1 MKSTSAKSE
10 SSAKHKKKSV
20 LNKTIGF
27 FLKSPFR
34 AYLVGGFVRDTSL
47 GAKIVDIDIVV
58 EGSAIKAAQALNRK
72 LHGELVMHQN
82 FGTASITTNSM
93 RVDLASA
100 RVEKYPKPATLPHVY
115 PSTIIED
122 LNRRDFT
129 INAMAMSI
137 SKRNF
142 GEIFDPFSGLD
153 DIKKNIIRVLH
164 RNSFIDDPTRIFR
177 AVRYK
182 NRFNFKIEKRTKTLM
197 KEAVQKK
204 MVRRLTGQ
212 RLLNEIR
219 LIFMEDSYQESIKDI
234 ADLGIFALKRKDLE
248 ILPKTGPYKMYFYI
262 SRLGK
267 INLPLST
274 KERKLMRDFNK
285 AIDAI
290 PRIHKASKNSTLY
303 NLLSPIPYDIVK
315 VIPHIKPDLEKKI
328 KLFMRI
334 ARTKPFITGN
344 DLKRLR
350 VRPQKKYASLL
361 RKMYNLQLDKRIT
374 TRRQALTY
382 LRTSK

>member
-1 MKSTSAKSE
+1 MEKSK

-20 LNKTIGF
+20 LNRTIGF

-47 GAKIVDIDIVV
+47 GVKIVDIDIVV
-58 EGSAIKAAQALNRK
+58 EGSAIKAAQALNKK
-72 LHGELVMHQN
+72 LHGELVMHRD

-137 SKRNF
+137 SKENF
-142 GEIFDPFSGLD
+142 GEIFDPFNGLD

-197 KEAVQKK
+197 KEAAQNK
-204 MVRRLTGQ
+204 MVKRLTGQ

-219 LIFMEDSYQESIKDI
+219 LVFMEDSYQESLKDI
-234 ADLGIFALKRKDLE
+234 ADLGIFALKRKDFE
-248 ILPKTGPYKMYFYI
+248 ILANTGQYKMYFYI
-262 SRLGK
+262 SLFGK
-267 INLPLST
+267 INLPLSAN
-274 KERKLMRDFNK
+274 ERRLMRDLNK

-290 PRIHKASKNSTLY
+290 PRIRKASKNSTLY
-303 NLLSPIPYDIVK
+303 NLLSPIPHDIVK
-315 VIPHIKPDLEKKI
+315 VIPQIKPDLEKKI
-328 KLFMRI
+328 KLFTRV

-350 VRPQKKYASLL
+350 VRPQEKYASIL
-361 RKMYNLQLDKRIT
+361 RKMYNLQLDKHIT
-374 TRRQALTY
+374 TRRQALKY
-382 LRTSK
+382 LRTRK

>member
-1 MKSTSAKSE
+1 MKSTSAKSK
-10 SSAKHKKKSV
+10 SSVKQKKKSV

-47 GAKIVDIDIVV
+47 GVKIVDIDIVV
-58 EGSAIKAAQALNRK
+58 EGSAIKAAHALNKK
-72 LHGELVMHQN
+72 LHGELVMHRG

-129 INAMAMSI
+129 INAMAMSL
-137 SKRNF
+137 SKENF
-142 GEIFDPFSGLD
+142 GEIFDPFNGLE
-153 DIKKNIIRVLH
+153 DIKKNTIRVLH

-182 NRFNFKIEKRTKTLM
+182 NRFNFKIEKRTKTLI

-204 MVRRLTGQ
+204 MVKRLTGQ

-219 LIFMEDSYQESIKDI
+219 LIFLEDSYQESVKDI
-234 ADLGIFALKRKDLE
+234 AELGIFELKRKDLE
-248 ILPKTGPYKMYFYI
+248 ILPHTGQYKIYFYI

-267 INLPLST
+267 MNLPLSAN
-274 KERKLMRDFNK
+274 ERSLMRDLK
-285 AIDAI
+285 KTVDTI
-290 PRIHKASKNSTLY
+290 PRIRKTLKNSTLY
-303 NLLSPIPYDIVK
+303 SLLSPIPHDIVK
-315 VIPHIKPDLEKKI
+315 VIPQIRPDLEKKI
-328 KLFMRI
+328 KLYMRI

-350 VRPQKKYASLL
+350 VRPQKKYASIL
-361 RKMYNLQLDKRIT
+361 RKMYNLQLDRHIT

-382 LRTSK
+382 IRTSK

>member
-1 MKSTSAKSE
+1 MKSTSAKSK
-10 SSAKHKKKSV
+10 SSAKYKKKSV

-34 AYLVGGFVRDTSL
+34 AYLVGGFVRDTSI

-58 EGSAIKAAQALNRK
+58 EGSAIKAAEVLNKK
-72 LHGELVMHQN
+72 LRGELVTHHD

-100 RVEKYPKPATLPHVY
+100 RVERYPKPATLPYVY

-137 SKRNF
+137 SRENF
-142 GEIFDPFSGLD
+142 GEIFDPFNGLE
-153 DIKKNIIRVLH
+153 DIKKNTIRVLH
-164 RNSFIDDPTRIFR
+164 SNSFIDDPTRIFR

-197 KEAVQKK
+197 QEAVQKK
-204 MVRRLTGQ
+204 MIKRLTGQ

-219 LIFMEDSYQESIKDI
+219 LIFMEDTYQEALKDI
-234 ADLGIFALKRKDLE
+234 ADLGIFTLSKRDFE
-248 ILPKTGPYKMYFYI
+248 ILPHIGNYKLYFYI
-262 SRLGK
+262 SCLGNM
-267 INLPLST
+267 NLPLST
-274 KERKLMRDFNK
+274 NERRVIRDLSR
-285 AIDAI
+285 AIDTI
-290 PRIHKASKNSTLY
+290 PRIRKASKNSTLY
-303 NLLSPIPYDIVK
+303 NLLSPLPHDIVK
-315 VIPHIKPDLEKKI
+315 VLPQIRPELGKKI
-328 KLFMRI
+328 KLYVRLTH
-334 ARTKPFITGN
+334 TKPFITGN

-350 VRPQKKYASLL
+350 IRPEKKYASVL
-361 RKMYNLQLDKRIT
+361 RRMYNLQLDKHIT
-374 TRRQALTY
+374 TRRQALKH
-382 LRTSK
+382 LRTSI

>member
-1 MKSTSAKSE
+1 MKSTSAKSK
-10 SSAKHKKKSV
+10 SSVKQKKKSV

-47 GAKIVDIDIVV
+47 GVKIVDIDIVV
-58 EGSAIKAAQALNRK
+58 EGSAIKAAHALNKK
-72 LHGELVMHQN
+72 LHGELVMHRG

-129 INAMAMSI
+129 INAMAMSL
-137 SKRNF
+137 SKENF
-142 GEIFDPFSGLD
+142 GEIFDPFNGLE
-153 DIKKNIIRVLH
+153 DIKKNTIRVLH

-182 NRFNFKIEKRTKTLM
+182 NRFNFKIEKRTKTLI

-204 MVRRLTGQ
+204 MVKRLTGQ

-219 LIFMEDSYQESIKDI
+219 LIFLEDSYQESVKDI
-234 ADLGIFALKRKDLE
+234 AELGIFELKRKDLE
-248 ILPKTGPYKMYFYI
+248 ILPHTGQYKIYFYI

-267 INLPLST
+267 MNLPLSAN
-274 KERKLMRDFNK
+274 ERSLMRDLKK
-285 AIDAI
+285 AVDTM
-290 PRIHKASKNSTLY
+290 PRIRKTLKNSTLY
-303 NLLSPIPYDIVK
+303 SLLSSIPHDIVK
-315 VIPHIKPDLEKKI
+315 VIPQIRPDLEKKI
-328 KLFMRI
+328 KLYMRI

-350 VRPQKKYASLL
+350 VRPQKKYASIL
-361 RKMYNLQLDKRIT
+361 RKMYNLQLDRHIT

-382 LRTSK
+382 IRTSK

>member
-1 MKSTSAKSE
+1 MKSTSVKSR

-47 GAKIVDIDIVV
+47 GVKIVDIDIVV
-58 EGSAIKAAQALNRK
+58 EGSAIKAAQALNEK
-72 LHGELVMHQN
+72 LHGELITHKK

-137 SKRNF
+137 SKENF
-142 GEIFDPFSGLD
+142 GEIFDPFNGLD

-164 RNSFIDDPTRIFR
+164 ANSFVDDPTRIFR

-182 NRFNFKIEKRTKTLM
+182 NRFNFKIEKRTKALI

-204 MVRRLTGQ
+204 MVKRLTGQ
-212 RLLNEIR
+212 RLLNELR
-219 LIFMEDSYQESIKDI
+219 LIFGEESYRESVKDMI
-234 ADLGIFALKRKDLE
+234 DLDIFTLKRKDLE
-248 ILPKTGPYKMYFYI
+248 MLPNMGQYKMYFFI
-262 SRLGK
+262 SCLGR

-274 KERKLMRDFNK
+274 DERRIMRDINK
-285 AIDAI
+285 VIEAM
-290 PRIHKASKNSTLY
+290 PRIRKASKNSTLY
-303 NLLSPIPYDIVK
+303 NLLSPIPRDILK
-315 VIPHIKPDLEKKI
+315 IISQIKPDLEKKI
-328 KLFMRI
+328 KQYSRI
-334 ARTKPFITGN
+334 ARIKPFITGS

-350 VRPQKKYASLL
+350 VRPQKKYASILK
-361 RKMYNLQLDKRIT
+361 KMYNMQLDKRIT

-382 LRTSK
+382 IRTSR